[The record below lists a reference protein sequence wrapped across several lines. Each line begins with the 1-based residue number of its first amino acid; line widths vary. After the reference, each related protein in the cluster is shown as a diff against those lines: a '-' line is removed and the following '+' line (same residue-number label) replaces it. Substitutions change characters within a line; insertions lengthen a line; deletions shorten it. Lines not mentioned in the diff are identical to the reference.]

1 MAAIIH
7 DFTSSMI
14 SSRPILHE
22 CVVPQ
27 LSMPVPVQAEPEAA
41 SKAELEAMLSKR
53 MRTAERARSVV
64 PALRGEVAALKLQLQ
79 AAVDGAG
86 AQRDAALAEAQVC

>member
-1 MAAIIH
+1 
-7 DFTSSMI
+7 
-14 SSRPILHE
+14 
-22 CVVPQ
+22 
-27 LSMPVPVQAEPEAA
+27 MPVPVQAEPEAA